1 MIKAEKPFM
10 MLHGS
15 ISNGKVFYSESGK
28 GFACFLAKHGFTSY
42 IIDMPGRG
50 LSEPKL
56 SRGVNPSQTEVI
68 VDVIPQIQQFILSQ
82 HPDTKKVSWVGH
94 SWGGVLMSAALL
106 RFPDLQ
112 KQVKTLVGFGT
123 KRLLRAKSLKK
134 IWMIDIFWKHI
145 ALFLIRKQGY
155 LAADRYGIGMDN
167 ESELSIKN
175 QIPWLSKD
183 WVDPM
188 DGFDYQAQISVAN
201 LPSCWFFA
209 GQNDPVLGHPNDVKN
224 SLDELSVN
232 DSKFTLLGKKQGN
245 KQDYDHVGMLA
256 HPDCVNDHFKELLDW
271 YQN

>member
-1 MIKAEKPFM
+1 

-82 HPDTKKVSWVGH
+82 HPDTKKVNWVGH

-106 RFPDLQ
+106 RFPELQ

-123 KRLLRAKSLKK
+123 KRRLRAKSIKK
-134 IWMIDIFWKHI
+134 FLMIDVFWKHI
-145 ALFLIRKQGY
+145 SLLMIKKQGY
-155 LAADRYGIGMDN
+155 LAADKYGLGMDN
-167 ESELSIKN
+167 ESEFSIKN

-183 WVDPM
+183 WIDPV
-188 DGFDYQAQISVAN
+188 DGFNYQECISTAT
-201 LPSCWFFA
+201 LPPCWFFA
-209 GQNDPVLGHPNDVKN
+209 AVNDKVLGNPKDVKD
-224 SLDELSVN
+224 SLEELQPSIF
-232 DSKFTLLGKKQGN
+232 KFTLLGKGKGN
-245 KQDYDHVGMLA
+245 KQDYDHASMLT
-256 HPDCVNDHFKELLDW
+256 HPDCTQDHFIELIDW
-271 YQN
+271 YQKAE